1 MTGDAALQDW
11 VSLTAKALRGI
22 ENYAVRASKF
32 TNWKNGRKI
41 VYKQIVIFPSLIH
54 KFATCSMIVAEDGNG
69 LTDPPTGLWCDKLI
83 ILRGRDPG

>member
-1 MTGDAALQDW
+1 MHDW
-11 VSLTAKALRGI
+11 ESLTAKTLRYI
-22 ENYAVRASKF
+22 DNHTVTVSKF

-54 KFATCSMIVAEDGNG
+54 KFATCAMIVAEDGNG

-83 ILRGRDPG
+83 IL